1 MVGAGVGLRIGGT
14 VGVGGSSVGEA
25 TVEPPG
31 ASLGAVTAGGMG
43 VKVGE
48 GAAAGLGLGLGA
60 VGGTGLV
67 LTGGGARV
75 GAATV
80 VGGTT
85 GVTVAV
91 GVGAAVGVKVGHAVR
106 VGVSRAANGA
116 VDSRKLQ
123 PSVTKTRIV
132 TAIKACARCIW
143 KVTWP
148 DFGGSLVPDWP
159 GASPDGSIA
168 YFLSS
173 WRKCIGLGSYLNLIT
188 LFRAGQ

>member
-1 MVGAGVGLRIGGT
+1 MAGAGVGLAIEGT
-14 VGVGGSSVGEA
+14 VGVGGGSVGA
-25 TVEPPG
+25 VTVEPPG
-31 ASLGAVTAGGMG
+31 ASLGAEAAGGMG
-43 VKVGE
+43 VKIAE
-48 GAAAGLGLGLGA
+48 GAAAGLGLGA

-67 LTGGGARV
+67 LTDGGARV
-75 GAATV
+75 GEATR

-132 TAIKACARCIW
+132 TTIKACARCIW

-148 DFGGSLVPDWP
+148 DFGGSLVPDWL
-159 GASPDGSIA
+159 GASPDGSIV

-173 WRKCIGLGSYLNLIT
+173 WR
-188 LFRAGQ
+188 